1 MCVSGRKTMRKP
13 PVDFEGWF
21 WSKVQK
27 TPGCWLWMGTRHKEG
42 YGMLRI
48 PGHRP
53 YKRAPRIAWELAYNR
68 SPEGLMVRHS
78 CDNPPCVRPD
88 HLLLG
93 TVVDNTQDKIDR
105 GRALRG
111 EAIGNSVLTGA
122 QVLEI
127 RSLYA
132 SGLFS
137 QAELA
142 RAFNVS
148 ITPINLLLN
157 YRTWRHI

>member
-1 MCVSGRKTMRKP
+1 
-13 PVDFEGWF
+13 
-21 WSKVQK
+21 
-27 TPGCWLWMGTRHKEG
+27 
-42 YGMLRI
+42 
-48 PGHRP
+48 
-53 YKRAPRIAWELAYNR
+53 
-68 SPEGLMVRHS
+68 MVRHS